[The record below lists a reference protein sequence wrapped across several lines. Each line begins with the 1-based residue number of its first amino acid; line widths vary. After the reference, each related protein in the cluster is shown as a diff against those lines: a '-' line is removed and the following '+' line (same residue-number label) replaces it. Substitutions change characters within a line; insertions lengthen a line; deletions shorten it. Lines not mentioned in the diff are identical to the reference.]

1 MISPYF
7 TDSHHAFREKIRQF
21 VTLEILPYANEWE
34 ERQRIPR
41 FFWHKMGELQ
51 FLGVNYPKSFGGS
64 NLDFFHTVVLLEE
77 LTRSTLGGLVA
88 AVTMHQFMALN
99 YIHRYG
105 SQSLKRNYLMPGIL
119 GEKVAGLAIAEP
131 GAGSDVA
138 ALRTRA
144 VFQDGVYVLN
154 GEKTFVTN
162 GILGDY
168 LVLAAK
174 TNPQA
179 GTGGIS
185 LFVVD
190 ADADGLQAKK
200 IRKMGWHCADI
211 ANVTLE
217 NVRVPESQRIGQANM
232 GFYYIMDCFLVE
244 RLVAAVAA
252 VATADICLE
261 KTIEYIR
268 SREAFNRKLSRFQ
281 AIRHN
286 LSDLAGEIEAA
297 RQLTY
302 NACWQ
307 FQEGQKGIQQCSMA
321 KLYSADLA
329 KRVADV
335 CLQYFGGN
343 GYSEEYAIS
352 RLYRDARAASLVGG
366 TSEILREIISKLMID
381 NFNKNQK
388 RVVNTRRVKPK
399 TPEVTRINQNDKN
412 SVNPV
417 EDVPPISVD
426 PLPDVVSEESP
437 VPDVAALESLEEASL
452 PFEESSEV
460 EETPV
465 DALEDISLTENLFET
480 AEPVVEDKHLT
491 PKKSAPPV
499 SDINVEK
506 PLELP
511 ELDSKPIDPPEK
523 KVKKP
528 QLPLK
533 IASKKSTPE
542 IKQAP
547 EKVLE
552 RAPEIDFEPKIEI
565 EPALE
570 DEAPFLESERENIVN
585 ALSEGDDTK
594 EIRKAKNERQDIID
608 ALEENGTSH
617 PSQKDTDEFAAVDIK
632 MIIQKQGR
640 KDPLKNRKISK
651 PDNQKS
657 IRMNK
662 ERTPELTEMESL
674 IQKPLSSLTVADI
687 FESLPHRYKPKPV
700 GKYQT
705 LIQYKISGT
714 DGGNFTVQVQGDKCT
729 VVKGLIGKAKCVV
742 ETNTKTYI
750 EMETGKTNPQIA
762 FMMGEIKISNVPE
775 MMRFIKMFK
784 KLPDT

>member
-7 TDSHHAFREKIRQF
+7 TDSHYAFREKIRQF

-34 ERQRIPR
+34 ERKRIPR

-51 FLGVNYPKSFGGS
+51 LLGVNYPKSFGGS

-88 AVTMHQFMALN
+88 AVTMHQFMAMN

-105 SQSLKRNYLMPGIL
+105 SQALKRNYLMPGIL

-162 GILGDY
+162 GLLGDY
-168 LVLAAK
+168 IVLAAK

-211 ANVTLE
+211 ANITLE

-244 RLVAAVAA
+244 RLVAAIAA
-252 VATADICLE
+252 VATADTCLE
-261 KTIEYIR
+261 KTVEYIR

-286 LSDLAGEIEAA
+286 LSNLAGEIEAA

-307 FQEGQKGIQQCSMA
+307 FQEGHKGIQQCSMA
-321 KLYSADLA
+321 KLYSAELA
-329 KRVADV
+329 KRVADT

-343 GYSEEYAIS
+343 GYSEEYVIS

-366 TSEILREIISKLMID
+366 TSEIMREIISKLMID
-381 NFNKNQK
+381 NFNKDKK
-388 RVVNTRRVKPK
+388 RVVNTRRVKAK
-399 TPEVTRINQNDKN
+399 SREETRINQIDKA
-412 SVNPV
+412 SANPV
-417 EDVPPISVD
+417 EDAPPITVD

-437 VPDVAALESLEEASL
+437 VPDVATLESLEETPMA
-452 PFEESSEV
+452 FEDSIEDPPVES
-460 EETPV
+460 EEEIP
-465 DALEDISLTENLFET
+465 LTEDLLEVI
-480 AEPVVEDKHLT
+480 EPAVENKHMT
-491 PKKSAPPV
+491 PNESTPLPDSIEAQ
-499 SDINVEK
+499 K

-511 ELDSKPIDPPEK
+511 ALDSKPVDRPEK

-533 IASKKSTPE
+533 IAPKKSSPDMA
-542 IKQAP
+542 QAP
-547 EKVLE
+547 EKVLAQ
-552 RAPEIDFEPKIEI
+552 APEIDFEPKIEI
-565 EPALE
+565 ESALE

-608 ALEENGTSH
+608 ALEENGV
-617 PSQKDTDEFAAVDIK
+617 SQEAKKGTDEFTAVDVN
-632 MIIQKQGR
+632 MIIQEQGQ

-657 IRMNK
+657 IRMDK

-700 GKYQT
+700 GKFQT

-762 FMMGEIKISNVPE
+762 FMMGDIKISNVPE